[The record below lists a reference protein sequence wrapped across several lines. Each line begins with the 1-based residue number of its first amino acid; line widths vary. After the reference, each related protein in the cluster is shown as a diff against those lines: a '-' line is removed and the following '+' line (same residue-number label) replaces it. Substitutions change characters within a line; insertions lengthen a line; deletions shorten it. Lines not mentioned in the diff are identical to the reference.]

1 MTQPVPEPG
10 PLEPAA
16 PATVPSGT
24 VAEPG
29 PVPEPALPPEPLPEP
44 VPEPLPEPVPEPVP
58 EPLPEPVPEP
68 GLPPD
73 PLPETLPGAVP
84 PQVAHDEILA
94 GTGFGTGTGGDVT
107 DPSELPEEAPAP
119 PPSPGSYEIPVST
132 YRFQLTPDF
141 GFDKVAELA
150 PYLRDLGVSHVYLSP
165 ILQAVPASRHGY
177 DVIDHSRVREEFGG
191 IEGLRELSATMALHG
206 IGIVVDIVPNHMTVP
221 VPESGNAQLWS
232 VLKDGPGSPYASWF
246 DIDWSVEDGDGAD
259 GGGKVNMP
267 VLGDEGET
275 VADGDVLR
283 YHDHEFPLPDTYY
296 RLVDWRRGPG
306 YRRFFDVSSL
316 IGVRVEDPEVFDA
329 THAVIL
335 SLVQEGVIQ
344 GLRVDH
350 PDGLAEPR
358 GYLSRLRERSGVW
371 TVAEKI
377 LVGPERLPADWEC
390 DGTTGYETLNR
401 ITGLF
406 VDPAGR
412 EPLVEL
418 FTRQTGVAGDY
429 AEVVRASKAEVL
441 DLFFGAE
448 IDRLHAV
455 VGSDRRTLV
464 ELLAAMPV
472 YRAYVVPG
480 EPVPEVSARIVE
492 EAGRVAAGRLPEGAP
507 VAEVVER
514 VLTGP
519 ADAVTRFQQTC
530 GPVMAKGVE
539 DTALYRWYPLSCLN
553 EVGGEPDRFGGSV
566 EEFHAFCREMSPGTM
581 TTLSTHDTKRSEDV
595 RARLAVLSEMPQE
608 WAAAVGE
615 WSSKVS
621 FDPALDYLA
630 WQNLMASW
638 PIGPDRFFD
647 YLFKA
652 AREAK
657 TSISWATPDLAYE
670 RGIRDFVGRAVEE
683 CGTSV
688 AEFAARIEPYAR
700 SNSLS
705 QKLVQLM
712 LPGVPDLYWG
722 NEITD
727 FSLVDPDNRRPVD
740 FQLRRR
746 MLSAAQA
753 HASQEHPDEPHPS
766 PAATSS
772 LSWDEAKL
780 AITARALDL
789 RRRLDP
795 EAPYV
800 PIEAGEHAIAFGRG
814 ERAVTVATRLPVGLE
829 RQGGWGGTTLTL
841 PRGTWRDLL
850 SGTEHTGRI
859 PLAHLLS
866 VHPVALL
873 ERV

>member
-1 MTQPVPEPG
+1 MSEPITQPTPD
-10 PLEPAA
+10 
-16 PATVPSGT
+16 
-24 VAEPG
+24 
-29 PVPEPALPPEPLPEP
+29 PVPEPAPLEPAPTVVPPEP
-44 VPEPLPEPVPEPVP
+44 VPTVVPREPVPGV
-58 EPLPEPVPEP
+58 
-68 GLPPD
+68 
-73 PLPETLPGAVP
+73 VP
-84 PQVAHDEILA
+84 PQVAHGEVLPDPGAALFGEDVPEPA
-94 GTGFGTGTGGDVT
+94 G
-107 DPSELPEEAPAP
+107 LPEEVPEP
-119 PPSPGSYEIPVST
+119 PPSPGSYEVPVST

-165 ILQAVPASRHGY
+165 ILQAVPESRHGY
-177 DVIDHSRVREEFGG
+177 DVTDHSRVRAEFGG
-191 IEGLRELSATMALHG
+191 VEGLRAMSATLAQHG

-232 VLKDGPGSPYASWF
+232 VLAEGQKSPYASWF
-246 DIDWSVEDGDGAD
+246 DIDWAGGD
-259 GGGKVNMP
+259 GKVNMP
-267 VLGDEGET
+267 VLGDSGEV

-283 YHDHEFPLPDTYY
+283 YHDHVFPLPDTNY

-316 IGVRVEDPEVFDA
+316 IGLRVEDPEVFDA

-335 SLVQEGVIQ
+335 SLVREGIIQ

-358 GYLSRLRERSGVW
+358 GYLSRLRAASGVW

-377 LVGPERLPADWEC
+377 LIGSERLPADWEC
-390 DGTTGYETLNR
+390 DGTTGYEVLNR

-406 VDPAGR
+406 VDPAGK

-418 FTRQTGVAGDY
+418 FTLQTGMPAGY
-429 AEVVRASKAEVL
+429 AAVVRESKAEVL
-441 DLFFGAE
+441 SLFFASE

-480 EPVPEVSARIVE
+480 EPVPEISAQIVE
-492 EAGRVAAGRLPEGAP
+492 EAGQVAAGRLPEGAP
-507 VAEVVER
+507 VAEVVQR
-514 VLTGP
+514 VLAGP
-519 ADAVTRFQQTC
+519 AEAVARFQQTC

-553 EVGGEPDRFGGSV
+553 EVGGEPDRFGEPI
-566 EEFHAFCREMSPGTM
+566 EEFHAFCRRMPPGTM

-595 RARLAVLSEMPQE
+595 RARLAVLSELPEE

-657 TSISWATPDLAYE
+657 TSISWATPDPAYE
-670 RGIRDFVGRAVEE
+670 RGIRDFVTRAVEE
-683 CGTSV
+683 CGASIR
-688 AEFAARIEPYAR
+688 EFTARIEPYAR
-700 SNSLS
+700 SNSLG

-740 FQLRRR
+740 FPLRRR

-753 HASQEHPDEPHPS
+753 HASQAHPGQAHPS
-766 PAATSS
+766 PATEG

-780 AITARALDL
+780 AITSRALDL

-795 EAPYV
+795 AAPYV
-800 PIEAGEHAIAFGRG
+800 PIEAGEHAIAFARG
-814 ERAVTVATRLPVGLE
+814 ERAVAVATRLPVGLE
-829 RQGGWGGTTLTL
+829 RRGGWGSSTLTL
-841 PRGTWRDLL
+841 PHGTWRDLL
-850 SGTEHTGRI
+850 SGAEHTGRI

-873 ERV
+873 ERD